1 MTPLGWIIILICI
14 FAGIVIGNFISKRFP
29 NLFSKF
35 TKEKGINKVLKD
47 PHLLVEKLKS
57 HGEIYDMGKRLDIKV
72 GQDNKT
78 GQDVVVVEEIKV
90 KKAKELQKKIAGKI
104 EKKEPKT
111 KKKIKKRKYL
121 STLKAYQ
128 KKQKKEKK

>member
-1 MTPLGWIIILICI
+1 MTPLGIIIILLSVLVGIPIGLFI
-14 FAGIVIGNFISKRFP
+14 FKRFP
-29 NLFSKF
+29 NLLNKF
-35 TKEKGINKVLKD
+35 TKERGINKVLKD

-72 GQDNKT
+72 GRDSKT

-104 EKKEPKT
+104 EKKELKT
-111 KKKIKKRKYL
+111 KKKTKK
-121 STLKAYQ
+121 
-128 KKQKKEKK
+128 KKKKKKKEKKR